1 MASGSILLQLLF
13 KLQATRP
20 CHHSHGSAREAA
32 IVSSKNNSEISR
44 LGVTTQQARGGRMLR
59 AQIDYHQFCRR
70 GQMQQRSG
78 DACAGMPGARY
89 GARNEGLID

>member
-20 CHHSHGSAREAA
+20 CHHSHGSARKAA
-32 IVSSKNNSEISR
+32 IVSSKNNLEISR
-44 LGVTTQQARGGRMLR
+44 LGVTTQQARAGRMLR
-59 AQIDYHQFCRR
+59 AQIDYHEFCRR

-78 DACAGMPGARY
+78 DAGAGMPGARY
-89 GARNEGLID
+89 GAKSHRLID